1 MTDSPTSSPQQP
13 KMDSGQDDE
22 IDLLALFGTLW
33 DGRWLI
39 ISVTLAFA
47 VLGVAYA
54 LLKTPIYQANA
65 LIQVEDKQG
74 GLPGME
80 NLSGLLES
88 PSNAETEIQLIKS
101 RRVLGKV
108 VDNLNLDIVITPNYF
123 PVVGEAIARRFN
135 GGPGEVAEPLWDAEY
150 AWGGEKLTITRM
162 EVPGKTGNFFLRA
175 TESGW
180 QLLNEERK
188 PLLEGKVN
196 EPADN
201 GRYALMVTELV
212 AKPGTLFNVTKR
224 SSYSATNGLQGG
236 ISAGE
241 KGRGSGIIALTYQH
255 PNPGMAERILDEVS
269 RNYVRQNI
277 ERSSAEA
284 AQSLEFLRSQL
295 PQVKKDLEAA
305 ERRLNEYQVTAVTID
320 ITAESSSLLQQI
332 VELET
337 RISELEIQ
345 RAEIEQRFQPTHPR
359 YKAWASQMAELK
371 QRRAELDRKI
381 GTLPETQQELVRLR
395 RDVEVGNE
403 IYLQMLSNIQ
413 QLDIARAGTVGNV
426 RVVDEAAANTAAP
439 VKPKRALIVMV
450 ALLLGG
456 TVGVGMVLL
465 RSAFNRGVENP
476 EDIEKIGLPVY
487 ASIPLSDTQAELV
500 KPKSRAQLRGKE
512 RASGLLAVV
521 NPADLAIE
529 SLRSLRTSLHFG
541 MMDAKNNVLMIS
553 GPSPGVGKTFVSV
566 NLAAVMAMGNQKVL
580 LIDGDL
586 RRGFSHDVFRVRNEN
601 GLSDLLSGKASAK
614 EVVWPSGV
622 EGLDFVSRGTTPPN
636 PSELLMS
643 KRFDEFL
650 AGFSEKYDL
659 VIIDTPPVLAVT
671 DAAIVGK
678 HAGTTMLVARFGINP
693 VKEIELTKRRFEQ
706 NGIQVKGAIFNG
718 IEKKASNY
726 SYGSYGYYNYEYKSD
741 QT

>member
-1 MTDSPTSSPQQP
+1 MTDSMISSARPSD
-13 KMDSGQDDE
+13 MHGTWDDDE
-22 IDLLALFGTLW
+22 IDLLALFGTLR

-39 ISVTLAFA
+39 IVVTLVFTA
-47 VLGVAYA
+47 VGVAYA
-54 LLKTPIYQANA
+54 LIQPPIYQANA

-108 VDNLNLDIVITPNYF
+108 VDNLNLDIVVTPNYF
-123 PVVGEAIARRFN
+123 PVVGEALARRFN
-135 GGPGEVAEPLWDAEY
+135 GGPGEVAKPLWGAQY
-150 AWGGEKLTITRM
+150 AWGGEKLKITRM
-162 EVPGKTGNFFLRA
+162 EVPGQTGNFILRA
-175 TESGW
+175 TDHGW
-180 QLLNEERK
+180 ELLDEERQVI
-188 PLLEGKVN
+188 LTGNTN
-196 EPADN
+196 ELASE
-201 GRYALMVTELV
+201 GRYSMMVTELV
-212 AKPGTLFNVTKR
+212 ARPGTLFNVAKR
-224 SSYSATNGLQGG
+224 SDYTAAIGLQSDIGA
-236 ISAGE
+236 SE
-241 KGRGSGIIALTYQH
+241 KGKGSGIIALTYEHQ
-255 PNPGMAERILDEVS
+255 NPAMAESILDEVGE
-269 RNYVRQNI
+269 NYVRQNVQ
-277 ERSSAEA
+277 RSSAEA

-295 PQVKKDLEAA
+295 PQVRRDLEAA
-305 ERRLNEYQVTAVTID
+305 EKRLNEYQVTAETID
-320 ITAESSSLLQQI
+320 ITAEGSSLLEQI

-371 QRRAELDRKI
+371 QRRAELDRRI

-426 RVVDEAAANTAAP
+426 RVVDEAAVNTAAP
-439 VKPKRALIVMV
+439 VKPKRSLIAMV

-456 TVGVGMVLL
+456 MVGVGIVLL
-465 RSAFNRGVENP
+465 RSALNRGVENP

-487 ASIPLSDTQAELV
+487 ASVPLSKTQSELM

-512 RASGLLAVV
+512 RTSGLLAVV

-541 MMDAKNNVLMIS
+541 MIDAKNNILMIS
-553 GPSPGVGKTFVSV
+553 GPSPGVGKSFISV
-566 NLAAVMAMGNQKVL
+566 NLAAVMAMANQKVL

-586 RRGFSHDVFRVRNEN
+586 RRGFSHDVLRIRNEK
-601 GLSDLLSGKASAK
+601 GLSDLLAGKASTE
-614 EVVWPSGV
+614 EVVLPSGMD
-622 EGLDFVSRGTTPPN
+622 GLDFVCRGTAPPN

-650 AGFSEKYDL
+650 SGTAPKYDL
-659 VIIDTPPVLAVT
+659 VIIDTPPILAVT
-671 DAAIVGK
+671 DPAIVGK
-678 HAGTTMLVARFGINP
+678 HAGTTMLVTRFGGSP
-693 VKEIELTKRRFEQ
+693 LKEVELTKRRFEQ
-706 NGIQVKGAIFNG
+706 NGIEVKGVIFNA
-718 IEKKASNY
+718 IVKKASNY
-726 SYGSYGYYNYEYKSD
+726 GYYDYAYK
-741 QT
+741 TAE